1 MFAKLTT
8 KIALRKAGI
17 PSNALSIPNYPS
29 NANNSKDG
37 NAALPFANP
46 FRDMQVPKALKSW
59 QTPIPPPVEVASA
72 PMAGTRAPSSGLFK
86 LPSGDGRST
95 IVVFLRHTGCP
106 FAEKT
111 FLELRR
117 IANKYPDLHCVAIS
131 HASQAATDRWV
142 TSIGGAWAV
151 QVIIDEAREVYA
163 SWGLGVSTTYHLL
176 NPWTQMAAR
185 KLGTNENIW
194 GREVDPSANRWQV
207 GGCWATDQSGWCLI
221 GTGGNKDRPKGQD
234 SSWSLNLSCASIDRA
249 LFVFAR
255 SRERFLPQY
264 GTVILHLLVA
274 APDPLAAQSE
284 NILSAFSIVS
294 RLLTFCSVLTL
305 FSGFCPMG
313 CREQY
318 RRCDSRPG
326 GGV

>member
-17 PSNALSIPNYPS
+17 PSNALSIPNYPA

-46 FRDMQVPKALKSW
+46 FKDMQVPKALKSW
-59 QTPIPPPVEVASA
+59 QTPLPPPVEVASTPIVGA
-72 PMAGTRAPSSGLFK
+72 TAPSSGLFR
-86 LPSGDGRST
+86 LPAEDGRST
-95 IVVFLRHTGCP
+95 VVVFLRHTGCP

-131 HASQAATDRWV
+131 HASKAATDKWV
-142 TSIGGAWAV
+142 SSIGGAWAV
-151 QVIIDEAREVYA
+151 KVIMDEAREVYA

-185 KLGTNENIW
+185 RLGTNENIW

-207 GGCWATDQSGWCLI
+207 GGCWATDQMGSVRWGA
-221 GTGGNKDRPKGQD
+221 
-234 SSWSLNLSCASIDRA
+234 ASNTAD
-249 LFVFAR
+249 
-255 SRERFLPQY
+255 
-264 GTVILHLLVA
+264 VI
-274 APDPLAAQSE
+274 PD
-284 NILSAFSIVS
+284 
-294 RLLTFCSVLTL
+294 LTEACKVL
-305 FSGFCPMG
+305 G
-313 CREQY
+313 Y
-318 RRCDSRPG
+318 N
-326 GGV
+326 